1 MNILKNE
8 ITNLLKGHDTLSG
21 INIDSVL
28 ERPPDRAKG
37 DYALACFSLAKSL
50 KQVPNKLASDI
61 ALQLK
66 PSGLIASIQAEG
78 GYINFRA
85 DPVKLTP
92 LVIKQILTDKEKYG
106 TSSIGEGKTIVIDY
120 SSPNI
125 AKPMGIGHLRSTV
138 IGNSLY
144 KIFSELGYKCIGIN
158 YLGDWGTQFGMLIA
172 DYKENKNL
180 YSEFNSA
187 FLSERYVAFNERA
200 KTQPELLEKA
210 REEFKKLES
219 MNSENMEIWNKFRA
233 LSIKEF
239 QRIYKL
245 IGVSFDD
252 YSGESAVTNIN
263 EVIALIENKGL
274 CEISEGALIVNMEK
288 QNLQP
293 CLLKKSDGATL
304 YAARDIA
311 AAIGRHDKYKFHK
324 LIYVVGADQKLH
336 FRQFFKVLELMG
348 YEWAKE
354 CVHVEFGLVRLSGEK
369 MSTRQGK
376 TIMLEEVLNEAI
388 EKSKQVIKSRPRE
401 LSDKIAS
408 ADPDEIAKAV
418 GIGAIIFND
427 LKNRRTRDVDF
438 NWEHILSFDGETG
451 PYLQYTHTR
460 LASLLEKAKHTG
472 YNTESVSPAKA
483 ELLTADEEILLAKLL
498 NEFPETIEKAAK
510 NFEPS
515 ILSNYLLELSSVFNR
530 FYRFHKVINDLDK
543 DLSNARISL
552 VRSLKYVLAKG
563 LSLLGINPIEKM

>member
-1 MNILKNE
+1 MNVLKNE
-8 ITNLLKGHDTLSG
+8 ILNLLKENSSLAGV
-21 INIDSVL
+21 NIGSVL
-28 ERPPDRAKG
+28 ERPPDRTKG
-37 DYALACFSLAKSL
+37 DYALACFSLGKAL
-50 KQVPNKLASDI
+50 KQPPNKIAEEIASR
-61 ALQLK
+61 LK
-66 PSGLIASIQAEG
+66 PSGLIASIRAEG
-78 GYINFRA
+78 GYVNFRA
-85 DPVKLTP
+85 DPVKLLP
-92 LVIKQILTDKEKYG
+92 LVIKQIIADKEKYG
-106 TSSIGEGKTIVIDY
+106 TSSVGEGKTIIIDY

-138 IGNSLY
+138 IGNALY

-172 DYKENKNL
+172 DYKENKEK

-219 MNSENMEIWNKFRA
+219 MDSENMEIWNRFRA

-239 QRIYKL
+239 QHIYKL
-245 IGVSFDD
+245 IGVGFDD
-252 YSGESAVTNIN
+252 YSGESAVTNIH

-274 CEISEGALIVNMEK
+274 CEISEGALIVNLEGYK
-288 QNLQP
+288 TLP

-324 LIYVVGADQKLH
+324 SIYVVGADQKLH

-348 YEWAKE
+348 YDWAKD

-388 EKSKQVIKSRPRE
+388 NKSKQIIEERPKE
-401 LSDKIAS
+401 LSDKTAS
-408 ADPDEIAKAV
+408 VNTEEIAKAV

-427 LKNRRTRDVDF
+427 LKNKRTRDVDF
-438 NWEHILSFDGETG
+438 NWEHILSFDGESG

-460 LASLLEKAKHTG
+460 LASLLEKAKHAG
-472 YNTESVSPAKA
+472 YNTENSLPVKT
-483 ELLTADEEILLAKLL
+483 ELLAADEEISLAKLL
-498 NEFPETIEKAAK
+498 NEFPETLEKSAE
-510 NFEPS
+510 NYEPS

-530 FYRFHKVINDLDK
+530 FYRFHKVINDSDK
-543 DLSNARISL
+543 DLSNARIAL
-552 VRSLKYVLAKG
+552 VRSLKYVMAKG
-563 LSLLGINPIEKM
+563 LRLLGINPLEKM